1 VAVIRGRLRPDQRRQ
16 SSVLDPHWQARGADC
31 YRRQTRDRRTSVADP
46 GRAIFRAPVHCGRRY
61 TIADISIFAYAH
73 LANEAG
79 LSTADLP
86 NFKAWIDR
94 IRSVPGFL
102 AKMYPYDIDPHAT
115 AELP

>member
-1 VAVIRGRLRPDQRRQ
+1 LRI
-16 SSVLDPHWQARGADC
+16 LDEQFSARPFIVGD
-31 YRRQTRDRRTSVADP
+31 
-46 GRAIFRAPVHCGRRY
+46 GY

-86 NFKAWIDR
+86 NFRAWIDR
-94 IRSVPGFL
+94 IRSAPGFL